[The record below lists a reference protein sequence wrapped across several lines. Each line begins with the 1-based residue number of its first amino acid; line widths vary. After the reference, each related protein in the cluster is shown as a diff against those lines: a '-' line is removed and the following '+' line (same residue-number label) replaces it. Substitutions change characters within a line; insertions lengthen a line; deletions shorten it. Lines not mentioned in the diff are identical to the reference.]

1 MDYERVHR
9 ESPLLVA
16 RKWLPWCLAIILV
29 LTVGWTVLIAW
40 VEVSS
45 GKHDGVAKTVIAVV
59 SGTAPASP
67 LIIIYA
73 ILTITVIDVLGGFTM
88 VTARYLG
95 NKFVEPLI
103 EKRRAEGRT
112 EGREQ
117 GKAEERLRWTEW
129 NRRRLDA
136 EARGV
141 PFNEPPPG
149 AVDTPHGK

>member
-1 MDYERVHR
+1 MDGDPVHR

-16 RKWLPWCLAIILV
+16 RKWLPWCLALIFA
-29 LTVGWTVLIAW
+29 LTTGWTALITW
-40 VEVSS
+40 NEVS
-45 GKHDGVAKTVIAVV
+45 GGTHDGVARTVIAVV

-73 ILTITVIDVLGGFTM
+73 ILTITVIDVLGGLTV

-103 EKRRAEGRT
+103 EKRRAEG
-112 EGREQ
+112 Q
-117 GKAEERLRWTEW
+117 AEERLRWTEW

-136 EARGV
+136 ESNGV
-141 PFNEPPPG
+141 PFDEPPPG

>member
-1 MDYERVHR
+1 MDGEPVRR
-9 ESPLLVA
+9 ESPLYVA
-16 RKWLPWCLAIILV
+16 RKWLPWCLALILV
-29 LTVGWTVLIAW
+29 LTVGWTALIAW

-45 GKHDGVAKTVIAVV
+45 GTHDGVARTVIAVV

-67 LIIIYA
+67 LIVIYA
-73 ILTITVIDVLGGFTM
+73 ILTITVMDVLGGFTV

-103 EKRRAEGRT
+103 EKRRAEG
-112 EGREQ
+112 Q
-117 GKAEERLRWTEW
+117 AAERRRWTEW

-141 PFNEPPPG
+141 PFDEPPPG
-149 AVDTPHGK
+149 PVDTPDGK